1 MDLTNQPLINR
12 ITNISIHK
20 DKIIK
25 KADDDMER
33 IIQIEH
39 IKDYWTECDS
49 DAVTKHTLTLLSFLY
64 FLV

>member
-49 DAVTKHTLTLLSFLY
+49 DACDK
-64 FLV
+64 